1 MSLVLRRILSLQKNQ
16 SPLLTLMQIMIIVFT
31 ENLISSPNREQDIVL
46 PAFSVSTL
54 NDCSSDSSS
63 DLDPISQNQQNCVCT
78 LYNFTICVNE
88 IISGHGTSD
97 AQASDWLTLMKT
109 AFPENKIPC
118 FKSIKGKH
126 LKRLSMVSEGIEVCG
141 FGECA
146 TLDFLPDL
154 CYVIKNNIAAISDY
168 CATSDPRKDVVI
180 PPTFGERNVMTI
192 SLAMNSDGVRIV
204 NSKNRSL
211 WPLWFSIL
219 NLPPILRCKFAYIV
233 LAKLWFGRGK
243 PNWQISFDQVKEELD
258 ESVSIEY
265 NNIMWTLK
273 FDTKFLVADL
283 PAKAL
288 ILNMQQLNAY
298 FGCSICLI
306 VCKAIGDGNRGLYYP
321 NQRHKLRT
329 KSRHESYIDLI
340 QIEGLETFRGV
351 KGPSAVSHIIDNIPL
366 AAPIDY
372 MHQVLLGVTR
382 SLLFSVRNQTKKSD
396 LEKINSAVG
405 TIQLTSNFKRSL
417 RSIEELEY
425 FKANELKLW
434 LLYIGPVGLRK
445 KICDNLFERFHLLS
459 YAIRLLLC
467 SNEHSVLADQLI
479 KRFQLCTVEAFSEK
493 VFSSNIH
500 ALNHLTWQV
509 GCFGPLWCTSAM
521 MFESA
526 NYLLKCKF
534 TGTVN
539 HLKLLV
545 ERYARSKMSSQ
556 EVPRADRLQ
565 DLCFSLRKIKTFKRR
580 CVSLHEAPAD
590 LQHLE
595 AIFYSN
601 QKFEYFNLDSRLHN

>member
-1 MSLVLRRILSLQKNQ
+1 M
-16 SPLLTLMQIMIIVFT
+16 
-31 ENLISSPNREQDIVL
+31 
-46 PAFSVSTL
+46 
-54 NDCSSDSSS
+54 
-63 DLDPISQNQQNCVCT
+63 
-78 LYNFTICVNE
+78 
-88 IISGHGTSD
+88 
-97 AQASDWLTLMKT
+97 ASK
-109 AFPENKIPC
+109 
-118 FKSIKGKH
+118 
-126 LKRLSMVSEGIEVCG
+126 GIEVCG

-168 CATSDPRKDVVI
+168 CATRDPRKDVVI

-219 NLPPILRCKFAYIV
+219 NLPPILRCKFANIV
-233 LAKLWFGRGK
+233 LANLWFGRGK
-243 PNWQISFDQVKEELD
+243 PNWKIFFDQVKEELD

-265 NNIMWTLK
+265 NNVMWTLK

-283 PAKAL
+283 PAKAS
-288 ILNMQQLNAY
+288 ILNMQQFNAY

-306 VCKAIGDGNRGLYYP
+306 ECKAIGDGNRGLYYP

-340 QIEGLETFRGV
+340 QREGLETFRGV
-351 KGPSAVSHIIDNIPL
+351 KGPSALSHIIDNIPL

-405 TIQLTSNFKRSL
+405 TIQLTSDFKRSL
-417 RSIEELEY
+417 RSIDELEY

-434 LLYIGPVGLRK
+434 LLYIGPVVLRK
-445 KICDNLFERFHLLS
+445 KICENLFERFHLLS

-479 KRFQLCTVEAFSEK
+479 KRFQLLTVEAFSEK
-493 VFSSNIH
+493 VFSANIH
-500 ALNHLTWQV
+500 ALNHLAWQV

-601 QKFEYFNLDSRLHN
+601 QKFEYFNLDSRLHNSAKNSFVSFVSGGRKGVGQIRVFFTHNKEEFVSLLIFKIVSEIRPAESSAEICSYYEIVETKDVQTISQDSIFEKLQFIKLDEKSFLVPLIKFFEHD